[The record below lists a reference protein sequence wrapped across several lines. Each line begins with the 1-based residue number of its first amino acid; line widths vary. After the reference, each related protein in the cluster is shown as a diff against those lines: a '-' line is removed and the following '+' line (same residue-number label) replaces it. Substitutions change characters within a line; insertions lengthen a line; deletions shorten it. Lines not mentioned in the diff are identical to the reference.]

1 MHRSIRTARW
11 IFMKG
16 LLAGFRQKRHNGFKG
31 VSFDIM
37 ANAPDEVNRGRTEMG
52 LARKNAK
59 VFLTGRTIAL
69 NNRLP
74 DGGVAQ
80 LGERC
85 VRNAEVV
92 GSSPIA
98 STI

>member
-1 MHRSIRTARW
+1 M
-11 IFMKG
+11 
-16 LLAGFRQKRHNGFKG
+16 
-31 VSFDIM
+31 
-37 ANAPDEVNRGRTEMG
+37 
-52 LARKNAK
+52 AK
-59 VFLTGRTIAL
+59 VFLTGPTIAL
-69 NNRLP
+69 INRLP

-98 STI
+98 STNGFQGLTGTRR